1 MDNRSVKKLEAD
13 LWESADLLRAG
24 SKLTSNQYCM
34 PVLGLLFLR
43 YAFSRFK
50 MVETEILKDRP
61 MRNGRQMPV
70 EAKDFVA
77 KSALFLPKEAQY
89 DWLVNL
95 PENITSVNLKNI
107 AGQPMNSLGEVV
119 NNAMELVEQQSE
131 QLTGV
136 LPKSYTDFSDELL
149 GELLRIFNNN
159 ALDEVG
165 GDVIGRIYE
174 YFLNKFA
181 KNIASD
187 DGVFFTP
194 KSLVK
199 MIVNILEPKS
209 GTLLDPACGSG
220 GMFVQ
225 TGDFVNAAGLQAN
238 SSMTFYG
245 QEKVEYN
252 AQLCLM
258 NMAVHGLTGVVKSG
272 DEANSF
278 YHDAHNLEGC
288 CDYVMANP
296 PFNVDKVK
304 AESTAN
310 AGRLPF
316 GCPKEN
322 KNKEIGNA
330 NYLWISYF
338 YAYLNEKGRAGF
350 VMASS
355 ATDSQGSDRDIREK
369 LIKTGHVDVMISVGN
384 NFFYTKSLPCSLWF
398 FDKGKNEE
406 LKDKVLFIDARNYY
420 TVVDRT
426 LNEWSEWQL
435 NNLNAIVWLYRGE
448 TDKYTALLEEYRS
461 ILGCANSF
469 EESLH
474 LLKEELKDLQKRAK
488 IEVENAGRTDKKHI
502 QDEYDKMITEKNE
515 EIAVA
520 KEANWLYDKFGD
532 GEYKDILG
540 LCKVA
545 YTTDAAKGDNKD
557 GISIEE
563 KGWSLTPGAYVGVA
577 PVEDDGVDFE
587 ERMAEIHR
595 ELLSLQAESNDLMD
609 TISKNMKEMGL

>member
-1 MDNRSVKKLEAD
+1 MINIRKLESE

-34 PVLGLLFLR
+34 PVLGLIFLR
-43 YAFSRFK
+43 YAYSRFK
-50 MVETEILKDRP
+50 LVEAEILKDRP
-61 MRNGRQMPV
+61 MRGGRVLPV
-70 EAKDFVA
+70 EASDFA
-77 KSALFLPKEAQY
+77 SRSALFLPREAQY
-89 DWLVNL
+89 AYLINL
-95 PENITSVNLKNI
+95 PKNI
-107 AGQPMNSLGEVV
+107 ADANLTNWNGEPMTSLGEAV

-131 QLTGV
+131 QLAGV
-136 LPKSYTDFSDELL
+136 LPKTYTMFSDELL
-149 GELLRIFNNN
+149 AELLRIFNNS

-165 GDVIGRIYE
+165 GDIIGRIYE

-181 KNIASD
+181 KNIAQD

-199 MIVNILEPKS
+199 MIVNVLEPTQ
-209 GTLLDPACGSG
+209 GVLLDPACGSG

-225 TGDFVNAAGLQAN
+225 TGDFVEQAGMRAN
-238 SSMTFYG
+238 NTMTFYG

-258 NMAVHGLTGVVKSG
+258 NLAVHGLTGVVKSG
-272 DEANSF
+272 DEANTF

-304 AESTAN
+304 AESAQS

-316 GCPKEN
+316 GLPSVN
-322 KNKEIGNA
+322 KNKEVGNA

-338 YAYLNEKGRAGF
+338 YAYLNEHGRTGF

-355 ATDSQGSDRDIREK
+355 ATDSQGKDKNIREQ
-369 LIKTGHVDVMISVGN
+369 LVKTGHVDVMVSVGN

-398 FDKGKNEE
+398 FDKGKREA
-406 LKDKVLFIDARNYY
+406 LRDKVLFIDARNYY

-435 NNLNAIVWLYRGE
+435 KNLNAIVWLYRGE
-448 TDKYTALLEEYRS
+448 LDKYQALVDEYAETLASRDFPAVLAKLEEKKTQ
-461 ILGCANSF
+461 LNA
-469 EESLH
+469 
-474 LLKEELKDLQKRAK
+474 QAK
-488 IEVENAGRTDKKHI
+488 
-502 QDEYDKMITEKNE
+502 E
-515 EIAVA
+515 EIAQAARKEKKMIEAVYAESMDGLEELIQTA
-520 KEANWLYDKFGD
+520 KEAVWMTEKFRE
-532 GEYKDILG
+532 GEYADIPG

-545 YTTDAAKGDNKD
+545 TLEEIEAKGY
-557 GISIEE
+557 
-563 KGWSLTPGAYVGVA
+563 SLTPGAYVGVA
-577 PVEDDGVDFE
+577 PTEDDGVDFHQ
-587 ERMAEIHR
+587 RMTEIHQ
-595 ELLSLQAESNDLMD
+595 ELRSLQEESNRLME
-609 TISKNMKEMGL
+609 TISKNWEEMGL